1 MATKFPFLYKI
12 KKDKKL
18 IRECIESTMM
28 DNYFLHFA
36 GSWHEGKM
44 WKIRDIFSK
53 IDVIKFD
60 NEFSNYL
67 KKKLYGKPKGR
78 ILPK

>member
-1 MATKFPFLYKI
+1 
-12 KKDKKL
+12 
-18 IRECIESTMM
+18 MM

-53 IDVIKFD
+53 IDLIKFD
-60 NEFSNYL
+60 SEFSGYL
-67 KKKLYGKPKGR
+67 KKKLSGKPKGR